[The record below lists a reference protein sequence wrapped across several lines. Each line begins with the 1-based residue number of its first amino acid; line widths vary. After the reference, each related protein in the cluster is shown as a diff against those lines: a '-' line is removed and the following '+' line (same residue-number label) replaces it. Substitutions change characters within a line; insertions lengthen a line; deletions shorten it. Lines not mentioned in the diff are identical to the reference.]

1 MDIRARG
8 VVEQFQIQQAL
19 DRVIGDVLARGNKG
33 LQRGSFGISR
43 AGVAVVFRAEHVQ
56 YLWR

>member
-19 DRVIGDVLARGNKG
+19 DRMIADVLARGNKG
-33 LQRGSFGISR
+33 LQPGSFGISR

-56 YLWR
+56 YL